1 MGVLIS
7 VGKERENILRYKLCA
22 AVMALSVLTAAV
34 SFSSCGTGADP
45 KISEI
50 SEETAPAEA
59 SELLVRNAPA
69 AYSLDNGIET
79 YDEPFT
85 YYTYDFSAYSNN
97 YMITVTPDEKGT
109 GLTLTVEDNQFGF
122 TKFSVVPPDNYMVNF
137 PYSQQ
142 YASQVCTVIKSAS
155 EENGGIPDLLKIDF
169 FLMNFDDETLPYS
182 VSRLYSILDGRLVEV
197 EVYNTELQE
206 NSVTDDADS
215 SAQPVGVSAM
225 RSAVVP
231 DNNAEVLDRM
241 GYIPESSLYR
251 TENLKFMP
259 EPIVT
264 VNEDGSLSTEIIT
277 YTLNPNDMTMRRARE
292 TWTEVTDN
300 PLYYGYAAH
309 AIAGS
314 IYQYFIATSLNV
326 SDYENYVEV
335 GAADS
340 SDSRYFFKV
349 DDPRFSTLTE
359 LRSYVLRYFDEKI
372 VNEMFLKAPQQY
384 RDIGGE
390 LYTILGDGGINDE
403 LGKLTI
409 TNWEIDENTVTYHT
423 KQEKY
428 NSDHV
433 LDGYVDGG
441 DFVIEVNGG
450 DSFIVKQYRYPNS

>member
-1 MGVLIS
+1 MRS
-7 VGKERENILRYKLCA
+7 NFFAAAA
-22 AVMALSVLTAAV
+22 AVFTVLAAAL
-34 SFSSCGTGADP
+34 SFSSCGTDADRR
-45 KISEI
+45 ISEL
-50 SEETAPAEA
+50 SEETAPAETF
-59 SELLVRNAPA
+59 ELLVRNAPA

-79 YDEPFT
+79 DDEPFST
-85 YYTYDFSAYSNN
+85 YTYDFSVYGNN
-97 YMITVTPDEKGT
+97 YMITVTPDENGT

-122 TKFSVVPPDNYMVNF
+122 TKFGVVPPDNYMVNF

-142 YASQVCTVIKSAS
+142 YASQVCTVIKSS
-155 EENGGIPDLLKIDF
+155 SGEGGDIPDLLKIDF

-182 VSRLYSILDGRLVEV
+182 VSRLYSILNGELVEI
-197 EVYNTELQE
+197 EVYNTEF
-206 NSVTDDADS
+206 SVDAGTDAADGEP
-215 SAQPVGVSAM
+215 AAEATAM
-225 RSAVVP
+225 KRAAVP
-231 DNNAEVLDRM
+231 TAAAGILDRM
-241 GYIPESSLYR
+241 SYIPESSLYR
-251 TENLKFMP
+251 TESLKFMP
-259 EPIVT
+259 EPIIT

-292 TWTEVTDN
+292 TWTEVSDN

-309 AIAGS
+309 AIAGD
-314 IYQYFIATSLNV
+314 IYKYFVTSSLNV
-326 SDYENYVEV
+326 SDYENYVEAE
-335 GAADS
+335 AADGE
-340 SDSRYFFKV
+340 DSRYFFKV

-359 LRSYVLRYFDEKI
+359 LRSYVLGYFDEKI

-409 TNWEIDENTVTYHT
+409 TGWEIDGNTVTYHT

-433 LDGYVDGG
+433 LDGYVIGG

-450 DSFIVKQYRYPNS
+450 NSFTVKQYRYPNS

>member
-1 MGVLIS
+1 M
-7 VGKERENILRYKLCA
+7 RYKLCA

-69 AYSLDNGIET
+69 AYSVDNGIEAD
-79 YDEPFT
+79 DEPFT
-85 YYTYDFSAYSNN
+85 YYTYDFSAYENN

-142 YASQVCTVIKSAS
+142 YASQVCTVIKGSS
-155 EENGGIPDLLKIDF
+155 EENGRIPDLLKIDF

-197 EVYNTELQE
+197 EVYNTEFNE
-206 NSVTDDADS
+206 NGGTDAADS
-215 SAQPVGVSAM
+215 SEQSVGVVAVKSAGAIVSSGDS
-225 RSAVVP
+225 RI
-231 DNNAEVLDRM
+231 LDRM
-241 GYIPESSLYR
+241 SYIPESSLYR
-251 TENLKFMP
+251 TEDLKFMP

-264 VNEDGSLSTEIIT
+264 MNDDGSLSTEIIT

-292 TWTEVTDN
+292 TWTEFSDN

-309 AIAGS
+309 AIAGNV
-314 IYQYFIATSLNV
+314 YKYFISTSLNV

-335 GAADS
+335 EAADS

-349 DDPRFSTLTE
+349 DDPRFSNLAE
-359 LRSYVLRYFDEKI
+359 LRSYALKYFDEKI

-409 TNWEIDENTVTYHT
+409 TDWKIDENTVTYHT

-428 NSDHV
+428 NSGHV

-441 DFVIEVNGG
+441 DFVIEVSGG

>member
-1 MGVLIS
+1 MKI
-7 VGKERENILRYKLCA
+7 ILRDKLCA
-22 AVMALSVLTAAV
+22 AVLVLSVLTAAA
-34 SFSSCGTGADP
+34 SFSSCGAGVDARL
-45 KISEI
+45 SEI
-50 SEETAPAEA
+50 SAETAPAEA
-59 SELLVRNAPA
+59 TELLVRNAPA
-69 AYSLDNGIET
+69 AYSIDNGIET
-79 YDEPFT
+79 DNEPFAS
-85 YYTYDFSAYSNN
+85 YTYDFSVYGNN
-97 YMITVTPDEKGT
+97 YMITVTPDENGT

-122 TKFSVVPPDNYMVNF
+122 TKFNVVPPDNYMVNF

-142 YASQVCTVIKSAS
+142 YASQVCTVIKSSS
-155 EENGGIPDLLKIDF
+155 EENGDIPDLLKIDF

-182 VSRLYSILDGRLVEV
+182 VSRLYSILNGELVEV
-197 EVYNTELQE
+197 EVYNTEPQE
-206 NSVTDDADS
+206 DGAADAAEVSVQPAGVMMMKSAAVQTDAS
-215 SAQPVGVSAM
+215 
-225 RSAVVP
+225 
-231 DNNAEVLDRM
+231 EVLDRM

-251 TENLKFMP
+251 TESLKFMP

-292 TWTEVTDN
+292 TWTDVSDN

-309 AIAGS
+309 AIAGN

-335 GAADS
+335 EAADN

-359 LRSYVLRYFDEKI
+359 LRSYVLGYFDEKI

-409 TNWEIDENTVTYHT
+409 TGWEIDGNTVTYHT

-441 DFVIEVNGG
+441 DFVIEISGG
-450 DSFIVKQYRYPNS
+450 DSFIVKQYRYPNI

>member
-1 MGVLIS
+1 ML
-7 VGKERENILRYKLCA
+7 A
-22 AVMALSVLTAAV
+22 VLTAALP
-34 SFSSCGTGADP
+34 FASCSTENGN
-45 KISEI
+45 ISQI
-50 SEETAPAEA
+50 TDVAETVPAET
-59 SELLVRNAPA
+59 SEQLVRNAPS
-69 AYSLDNGIET
+69 AYAIANNFDGEAV
-79 YDEPFT
+79 DEPFST
-85 YYTYDFSAYSNN
+85 YTYDFSVYGSN
-97 YMITVTPDEKGT
+97 YLITVTPDENGT

-122 TKFSVVPPDNYMVNF
+122 SKFSVTPPDNYMVNL

-142 YASQVCTVIKSAS
+142 YASQVCTVIKSSA
-155 EENGGIPDLLKIDF
+155 EENSDIPDLLKIDF
-169 FLMNFDDETLPYS
+169 FLMNFDDESLPYS
-182 VSRLYSILDGRLVEV
+182 VSRLYSILNGSLVEV
-197 EVYNTELQE
+197 EVYNTDGDSADGAAELSD
-206 NSVTDDADS
+206 NDGS
-215 SAQPVGVSAM
+215 VGVMAKSVEVQKT
-225 RSAVVP
+225 S
-231 DNNAEVLDRM
+231 DVLDRM
-241 GYIPESSLYR
+241 NYIPESDLYR
-251 TENLKFMP
+251 TDSLEFMP

-292 TWTEVTDN
+292 IWTDVNDN

-309 AIAGS
+309 AIAGN
-314 IYQYFIATSLNV
+314 IYQYFISTSLNV

-335 GAADS
+335 AAAEG

-359 LRSYVLRYFDEKI
+359 LRSYTLKYFDEKL

-390 LYTILGDGGINDE
+390 LYTILGDGGINEE

-409 TNWEIDENTVTYHT
+409 TSWDIDGNTVTYHT
-423 KQEKY
+423 KQEKF

-450 DSFIVKQYRYPNS
+450 NDFIVKQYRYPNS